1 MGHRY
6 RDGAEFLFH
15 LAPEYEGPLIE
26 QDVSTR
32 PVDVGEKYRLDQ
44 SMAIV
49 EGGEMHRF
57 IPGGVHRLVGGDHP
71 RCQYV
76 APHVLCQQACAHPD
90 AASESNLADLTMTI
104 ACGA

>member
-1 MGHRY
+1 MEPAGRREQCDVCSLVFDLVEHAIEPVEMGHRY

-49 EGGEMHRF
+49 EGGELHRF
-57 IPGGVHRLVGGDHP
+57 VLGGVHRDRKSV
-71 RCQYV
+71 V
-76 APHVLCQQACAHPD
+76 
-90 AASESNLADLTMTI
+90 
-104 ACGA
+104 